1 MFTILLILCNSVLL
15 IGLITLYIKYTK
27 EVDPINKEI
36 IEAQFIKRKVWDA
49 LMKFCETFKIPVTY
63 RSEGTGGFEYETEA
77 CGLMNYKS
85 PCTAY
90 WMINGI
96 EIQIKD
102 FGLQSVFTATLSVFA
117 HEVGHCIAIVEYRD
131 FSEEAA
137 SAAAYKFIKET
148 LTEKELKNSY
158 FQIFLE
164 SFFEDGLD
172 YEFKPTYPEYEYR
185 EYISKEIKD
194 YENAKENKE

>member
-1 MFTILLILCNSVLL
+1 MIIIFLILCNIALL
-15 IGLITLYIKYTK
+15 IGFVALYIKYTK
-27 EVDPINKEI
+27 ATDHVDKEI
-36 IEAQFIKRKVWDA
+36 IESQFIKRKVWDA
-49 LMKFCETFKIPVTY
+49 LMKFCEAMKIPVTY
-63 RSEGTGGFEYETEA
+63 RSESTGGFEHETEA

-96 EIQIKD
+96 EIKIKD
-102 FGLQSVFTATLSVFA
+102 FRLQSVFTTTLSVLA

-158 FQIFLE
+158 FRIFLE
-164 SFFEDGLD
+164 SFFEDGLN
-172 YEFKPTYPEYEYR
+172 YEFKPSYSPFEYR
-185 EYISKEIKD
+185 NYIT
-194 YENAKENKE
+194 KENKE